1 MVLGF
6 EKEIS
11 SGINGVAC
19 GEPWNR
25 LKPKRESSGFQA
37 SNRA

>member
-19 GEPWNR
+19 GEPWES
-25 LKPKRESSGFQA
+25 LKGADPYSTKNFK
-37 SNRA
+37 